1 MPIFSAILLKHF
13 WFGVVFLGILNAWV
27 VQRRARPL
35 IADNPLLQLDANKVS
50 ITLILMIGIPSTL
63 LGIIQVLAGYESPFY
78 IFADDLSD
86 PYLLSAWLVMA
97 GMRLFILYWL
107 WFTRGLESYLAV
119 TPLTLKLKK
128 PDYLAK
134 NFSVFEGVEG
144 ISVLR
149 WAVTGVLL
157 IWFLITAWSFV

>member
-1 MPIFSAILLKHF
+1 MPILIPLLLKYL
-13 WFGVVFLGILNAWV
+13 WFGIIFVGILNAWA

-35 IADNPLLQLDANKVS
+35 IVDNPLLQLDANRVS
-50 ITLILMIGIPSTL
+50 ITLILMIGIPSAL
-63 LGIIQVLAGYESPFY
+63 LGVIQLMAGYESPFY

-107 WFTRGLESYLAV
+107 WFTNGLESYLAV
-119 TPLTLKLKK
+119 TPLKLKLKK

-134 NFSVFEGVEG
+134 HFEGVEG

-149 WAVTGVLL
+149 WSVTGILL
-157 IWFLITAWSFV
+157 IWFVITVWSFV

>member
-1 MPIFSAILLKHF
+1 MPILIPILLKYF
-13 WFGVVFLGILNAWV
+13 WFGIIFVGILNAWA

-35 IADNPLLQLDANKVS
+35 IVDNPLLQLDANRVS
-50 ITLILMIGIPSTL
+50 ITLILMIGIPSAL
-63 LGIIQVLAGYESPFY
+63 LGVIQLMAGYESPFY

-107 WFTRGLESYLAV
+107 WFTNGLESYLAV
-119 TPLTLKLKK
+119 TPLKLKLKK

-134 NFSVFEGVEG
+134 HFEGVEG

-149 WAVTGVLL
+149 WSVTGILL
-157 IWFLITAWSFV
+157 IWFVITVWSFV

>member
-1 MPIFSAILLKHF
+1 MPILIPLLLKYF
-13 WFGVVFLGILNAWV
+13 WFGIIFVGILNAWV

-35 IADNPLLQLDANKVS
+35 IVDNPLLQFDANRVS
-50 ITLILMIGIPSTL
+50 ITLILMIGIPSAL
-63 LGIIQVLAGYESPFY
+63 LGVIQLMAGYESPFY

-107 WFTRGLESYLAV
+107 WFTNGLESYLAV
-119 TPLTLKLKK
+119 TPMKLKLNLKK

-134 NFSVFEGVEG
+134 HFEGVEG

-149 WAVTGVLL
+149 WSVTGILL
-157 IWFLITAWSFV
+157 IWFVITVWSFV

>member
-1 MPIFSAILLKHF
+1 MPILIPLLLKYF
-13 WFGVVFLGILNAWV
+13 WFGIIFVGILNAWV

-35 IADNPLLQLDANKVS
+35 IVDNPLLQFDANRVS
-50 ITLILMIGIPSTL
+50 ITLILMIGIPSAL
-63 LGIIQVLAGYESPFY
+63 LGVIQLMAGYESPFY

-107 WFTRGLESYLAV
+107 WFTNGLESYLAV
-119 TPLTLKLKK
+119 TPLKIKLKLEKT
-128 PDYLAK
+128 DYLAK
-134 NFSVFEGVEG
+134 YFEGCEG

-149 WAVTGVLL
+149 WSVTGILL
-157 IWFLITAWSFV
+157 IWFVITVWSFV

>member
-1 MPIFSAILLKHF
+1 MPILIPLLLKYF
-13 WFGVVFLGILNAWV
+13 WFGIIFVGILNAWV

-35 IADNPLLQLDANKVS
+35 IVDNPLLQFDANRVS
-50 ITLILMIGIPSTL
+50 ITLILMIGIPSAL
-63 LGIIQVLAGYESPFY
+63 LGVIQLMAVYESPFY

-107 WFTRGLESYLAV
+107 WFTNGLESYLAV
-119 TPLTLKLKK
+119 TPMKLKLNLKK

-134 NFSVFEGVEG
+134 HFEGVEG

-149 WAVTGVLL
+149 WSVTGILL
-157 IWFLITAWSFV
+157 IWFVITVWSFV